1 MPQPVERHFTVTGF
15 LSHRGH
21 TALHW
26 HRLGMWL
33 PPGGHIEPNEDPA
46 QAVLRE
52 VLEETGI
59 TVEIVRT
66 RPAQPYTLPPQLPAP
81 VTIGV
86 YDIDDPGRPH
96 QHIDLIYFTRP
107 AQAAPDAMPA
117 LPDDSKAWLWVSEQ
131 QLRAGH
137 LLARPDGAGESV
149 VAEDVR
155 VLALEAIAAIRS
167 VEGQPPGPQQSGT
180 GSE

>member
-1 MPQPVERHFTVTGF
+1 MERHFTVTGF

-46 QAVLRE
+46 QAVRRE
-52 VLEETGI
+52 VTEETGI
-59 TVEIVRT
+59 TAEIVWT
-66 RPAQPYTLPPQLPAP
+66 HSSQPYALPPQLPAP

-86 YDIDDPGRPH
+86 YDIDELERPH

-107 AQAAPDAMPA
+107 AASAADAMLA
-117 LPDDSKAWLWVSEQ
+117 LPDNGQAWTWVSEEH
-131 QLRAGH
+131 LRAGQ

-155 VLALEAIAAIRS
+155 VLALEAIAAVRR
-167 VEGQPPGPQQSGT
+167 VEGQSAEPQQSGP
-180 GSE
+180 GSG